1 MPFFYAQ
8 IRLIHQKF
16 AIISPQ
22 NVNINPLFLFF
33 ILYSLSFLFMTN
45 TRLGAMSKFYEETV
59 TYVHHWNDTLFTL
72 KTTRNAGLRFRNGEF
87 AMIGL
92 EVNGKPLMR
101 AYSIAST
108 NYDEELEFYS
118 IKVQDGPLTSILQHI
133 KVGDKLLVSK
143 KPTGTLVLDDLNPG
157 KHLYML
163 ATGTGLAPF
172 LSLAR
177 DPEVYER
184 FEKVIVVHGVRYVSE
199 LGYREMFEKD
209 LFEDELLGEYVK
221 DKLIYYPTV
230 TREPFRNEGRMTD
243 LMKSGKLF
251 QDIGLPPI
259 NPSDDRAMICGSPS
273 MNKDVAALLDEFGLK
288 PSPRMGGTGDYVVE
302 RAFVEQ

>member
-1 MPFFYAQ
+1 MSENNDA
-8 IRLIHQKF
+8 RAK
-16 AIISPQ
+16 
-22 NVNINPLFLFF
+22 
-33 ILYSLSFLFMTN
+33 IL
-45 TRLGAMSKFYEETV
+45 AKFYEETV
-59 TYVHHWNDTLFTL
+59 TYVHHWNETLFTI
-72 KTTRNAGLRFRNGEF
+72 KTTRNDGLRFRNGEF

-92 EVNGKPLMR
+92 EVDGKPLMR
-101 AYSIAST
+101 AYSIASP

-133 KVGDKLLVSK
+133 QVGEKLLVSK
-143 KPTGTLVLDDLNPG
+143 KPTGTLVLDDLNQNA

-177 DPEVYER
+177 DPEVYEK
-184 FEKVIVVHGVRYVSE
+184 FDKVILVHGVRYVSE
-199 LGYREMFEKD
+199 LGYREMFEKE
-209 LFEDELLGEYVK
+209 LFEDELLGEFVK

-230 TREPFRNEGRMTD
+230 TREPFRNQGRMTD

-251 QDIGLPPI
+251 EDIGLPPI
-259 NPSDDRAMICGSPS
+259 NPENDRAMLCGSPS
-273 MNKDVAALLDEFGLK
+273 MNKDVAEILDDFGLK
-288 PSPRMGGTGDYVVE
+288 CSPRMGGTGDYVVE

>member
-1 MPFFYAQ
+1 MSDNNEMRA
-8 IRLIHQKF
+8 K
-16 AIISPQ
+16 
-22 NVNINPLFLFF
+22 
-33 ILYSLSFLFMTN
+33 IL
-45 TRLGAMSKFYEETV
+45 AKFYEETV
-59 TYVHHWNDTLFTL
+59 TYVHHWNETLFTI
-72 KTTRNAGLRFRNGEF
+72 KTTRSDGLRFRNGEF

-92 EVNGKPLMR
+92 EVDGKPLMR
-101 AYSIAST
+101 AYSIASP

-133 KVGDKLLVSK
+133 QVGEKLLVSK
-143 KPTGTLVLDDLNPG
+143 KPTGTLVLDDLNPNA

-177 DPEVYER
+177 DPEVYEK
-184 FEKVIVVHGVRYVSE
+184 FDKVVLVHGVRYVRE

-209 LFEDELLGEYVK
+209 LFEDELLGEFVK

-230 TREPFRNEGRMTD
+230 TREPFRNTGRMTD

-251 QDIGLPPI
+251 EDIGLPPI
-259 NPSDDRAMICGSPS
+259 NPKNDRAMICGSPS
-273 MNKDVAALLDEFGLK
+273 MNKDVAEILDGFGLK
-288 PSPRMGGTGDYVVE
+288 CSPRMGGTGDYVVE

>member
-1 MPFFYAQ
+1 
-8 IRLIHQKF
+8 
-16 AIISPQ
+16 
-22 NVNINPLFLFF
+22 
-33 ILYSLSFLFMTN
+33 
-45 TRLGAMSKFYEETV
+45 MSKFYEETV
-59 TYVHHWNDTLFTL
+59 TYVHHWNETLFTI

-133 KVGDKLLVSK
+133 KVGDKPLVSK
-143 KPTGTLVLDDLNPG
+143 KPTGTLVLDDVNPG

-184 FEKVIVVHGVRYVSE
+184 FDKVIVVHGVRYVSE
-199 LGYREMFEKD
+199 LGYRDMFEKA

-251 QDIGLPPI
+251 NDIGLPPI
-259 NPSDDRAMICGSPS
+259 NPADDRAMICGSPS
-273 MNKDVAALLDEFGLK
+273 MNKDVAALLDEFGLQA
-288 PSPRMGGTGDYVVE
+288 SPRMGGTGDYVVE

>member
-1 MPFFYAQ
+1 
-8 IRLIHQKF
+8 
-16 AIISPQ
+16 
-22 NVNINPLFLFF
+22 
-33 ILYSLSFLFMTN
+33 
-45 TRLGAMSKFYEETV
+45 MSKFYEETV

-209 LFEDELLGEYVK
+209 LFEDELLCEYVK
-221 DKLIYYPTV
+221 DKLI
-230 TREPFRNEGRMTD
+230 
-243 LMKSGKLF
+243 
-251 QDIGLPPI
+251 
-259 NPSDDRAMICGSPS
+259 
-273 MNKDVAALLDEFGLK
+273 
-288 PSPRMGGTGDYVVE
+288 
-302 RAFVEQ
+302 

>member
-1 MPFFYAQ
+1 
-8 IRLIHQKF
+8 
-16 AIISPQ
+16 
-22 NVNINPLFLFF
+22 
-33 ILYSLSFLFMTN
+33 MTN

-59 TYVHHWNDTLFTL
+59 TYVHHWNDTLFSL

-199 LGYREMFEKD
+199 LGYREMFEKA

-251 QDIGLPPI
+251 TDIGLPPI
-259 NPSDDRAMICGSPS
+259 NPNDDRAMICGSPS

>member
-1 MPFFYAQ
+1 
-8 IRLIHQKF
+8 
-16 AIISPQ
+16 
-22 NVNINPLFLFF
+22 
-33 ILYSLSFLFMTN
+33 
-45 TRLGAMSKFYEETV
+45 
-59 TYVHHWNDTLFTL
+59 
-72 KTTRNAGLRFRNGEF
+72 
-87 AMIGL
+87 
-92 EVNGKPLMR
+92 
-101 AYSIAST
+101 
-108 NYDEELEFYS
+108 
-118 IKVQDGPLTSILQHI
+118 
-133 KVGDKLLVSK
+133 
-143 KPTGTLVLDDLNPG
+143 
-157 KHLYML
+157 
-163 ATGTGLAPF
+163 
-172 LSLAR
+172 
-177 DPEVYER
+177 
-184 FEKVIVVHGVRYVSE
+184 VSE

>member
-1 MPFFYAQ
+1 
-8 IRLIHQKF
+8 
-16 AIISPQ
+16 
-22 NVNINPLFLFF
+22 
-33 ILYSLSFLFMTN
+33 
-45 TRLGAMSKFYEETV
+45 MSKFYEETV

-259 NPSDDRAMICGSPS
+259 NPSDDTNALSSIKVMSLRAGISWLMVHQPIWVSWHWVKTCVWRSCLGTATTSKTRFCYLS
-273 MNKDVAALLDEFGLK
+273 VWLKKIALPPFISK
-288 PSPRMGGTGDYVVE
+288 N
-302 RAFVEQ
+302 